1 MPDGSLLGM
10 EIVIAL
16 VGLLVGLVVGA
27 LGAAAWLRQSFD
39 ARTAAV
45 STERDLL
52 RERVVDLEATVA
64 DDAQTA
70 AAMSPLR
77 DALGRVEQQVQT
89 LERDRQ
95 EQYGR
100 LTSRLGEVATSTASL
115 HRETASLAGA
125 LNSSTARGAWG
136 ELQLRRVLEHAGLLS
151 RCDFDEQVSAV
162 TRHDVRVRPDV
173 VVRLPGERVL
183 VIDAKAPMTSFLD
196 AQADGLDATQ
206 RADALAAHAR
216 ALRGHV
222 DTLAAKAYWSAFDD
236 APQMVVCFVPADA
249 MLADALAN
257 DPSLMDRALARKV
270 VLASPSTLMALLRTV
285 ALAWQHDALTGN
297 ARELLDLGRQLHE
310 RLGTMGKHVSAM
322 GGSLRR
328 SVETYNQ
335 LVGSLESRVLATG
348 RKMHEL
354 GLADSELPEVPPIE
368 ATPRSLS
375 APELLAAATADD
387 ARPELDLGLADGRS
401 GTGTAPRPGESE
413 RTRDAS

>member
-1 MPDGSLLGM
+1 MLGGSLLGM

-45 STERDLL
+45 ATERDLL

-70 AAMSPLR
+70 AALSPLR

-100 LTSRLGEVATSTASL
+100 LTTHLGEVAERTASL

-136 ELQLRRVLEHAGLLS
+136 ELQLRRVLEHAGLLA

-162 TRHDVRVRPDV
+162 TRHEVRIRPDV

-183 VIDAKAPMTSFLD
+183 VIDAKAPMTSFLE

-222 DTLAAKAYWSAFDD
+222 DTLAAKAYWSAFDN
-236 APQMVVCFVPADA
+236 APEMVVCFVPADA
-249 MLADALAN
+249 MLADALAS
-257 DPSLMDRALARKV
+257 DPALMDRALSRKV

-285 ALAWQHDALTGN
+285 ALAWQHDALTSN
-297 ARELLDLGRQLHE
+297 ARELLELGRQLHE
-310 RLGTMGKHVSAM
+310 RLGTMGKHVATM
-322 GGSLRR
+322 GTSLRR

-348 RKMHEL
+348 RKMTEL
-354 GLADSELPEVPPIE
+354 GLADSELPEVPPLE
-368 ATPRSLS
+368 VTPRSLS
-375 APELLAAATADD
+375 APELLDAATAED
-387 ARPELDLGLADGRS
+387 ARPELDLGLADAGLPPRAAPGS
-401 GTGTAPRPGESE
+401 GQSE
-413 RTRDAS
+413 RARDAG